1 MQTITISR
9 TVRGLLAIAVLGLM
23 AAAPAWAVSADQNK
37 PAEVH
42 VMGQTVLEM
51 PLADGVS
58 MDDAAESL
66 KQRANTLNF
75 KLVAELPLSEQV
87 AAMTGKPQ
95 KRMTIYEFCDAVTAQ
110 KMVKANAA
118 FAAFL
123 PCRIALVE
131 GDDGKA
137 KLIMLGLDDLIK
149 AAKLAPELAPL
160 ATDVRNKLMNILKAG
175 ANGDL

>member
-1 MQTITISR
+1 MYHLTAARFARFI
-9 TVRGLLAIAVLGLM
+9 LAMMVFGTM
-23 AAAPAWAVSADQNK
+23 AAPAMADKNQSK
-37 PAEVH
+37 AIQM
-42 VMGQTVLEM
+42 MGATILEM

-58 MDDAAESL
+58 MDDAATSL

-75 KLVAELPLSEQV
+75 KLVGELPLSEQV

-95 KRMTIYEFCDAVTAQ
+95 KRVTIYQFCDPATAVQ
-110 KMVKANAA
+110 MVDANMA

-131 GDDGKA
+131 GKDGKA
-137 KLIMLGLDDLIK
+137 MLVMIGLDDMIK
-149 AAKLAPELAPL
+149 AAQLSPKLLPL
-160 ATDVRNKLMNILKAG
+160 ATEVRNKLMEIMTAG

>member
-1 MQTITISR
+1 MNNSTRYLRNTL
-9 TVRGLLAIAVLGLM
+9 VALAVGMLAVG
-23 AAAPAWAVSADQNK
+23 PAWAVSADKNK
-37 PAEVH
+37 PKIVH
-42 VMGQTVLEM
+42 MVGQTILEM

-58 MDDAAESL
+58 MDDAADSL

-95 KRMTIYEFCDAVTAQ
+95 KRMTIYEFCDPMTAQ
-110 KMVKANAA
+110 KMVTANAA

-131 GDDGKA
+131 GKDGKA
-137 KLIMLGLDDLIK
+137 MLVMIGLDDLIK
-149 AAKLAPELAPL
+149 AARLSPELKPL
-160 ATDVRNKLMNILKAG
+160 AKDVRDKLMDILKAG
-175 ANGDL
+175 ANGEL